1 MKQARGAACLMMLGL
16 TSCSVGGAGYTSAGA
31 IAPSDVA
38 PEVWTRT
45 QRSIFSDPNLAKLA
59 KKLKASS
66 RSVINIV
73 QLGDSHTAAD
83 LFSGEMRR
91 LFQRDYGDA
100 GIGFIA
106 ATPVPGTRYDNVR
119 ITTDKRQWTLVSS
132 RNQYSNQF
140 PLGGYLSLPVSSR
153 PTIHLETIDPSEQRY
168 RISTLYQASVSNILQ
183 ARDGNTQARVLPA
196 TAGQWRLSPAI
207 NNVHL
212 PVDLTFASSA
222 GIVVGGWNIQSQ
234 RTAGVL
240 YSSLGINGATFDI
253 VDKWQAGWLDTLK
266 ALSPDLLILAYGTNE
281 AYDDGLDL
289 ARYEARLKDKMIML
303 RNALPATVLLVIG
316 APDSVRNKKATD
328 CDDRQ
333 ANNLRSVIQ
342 IQKRVASQINA
353 VFWDWQAFMGGNCA
367 IENWQARELA
377 RSDLVHMTA
386 EGYRQSAAALYAY
399 IKELVGAVIQ
409 R

>member
-1 MKQARGAACLMMLGL
+1 MKYVRGAACLMMFGL
-16 TSCSVGGAGYTSAGA
+16 TSCSVGGTGYSSVGA
-31 IAPSDVA
+31 IASSSVA
-38 PEVWTRT
+38 PKVSTRT
-45 QRSIFSDPNLAKLA
+45 QRSSLSDPNLPGLA
-59 KKLKASS
+59 NKLKASS
-66 RSVINIV
+66 RSVINVV

-132 RNQYSNQF
+132 RNQYSDQF

-153 PTIHLETIDPSEQRY
+153 PTIHLETIEPSEQRY
-168 RISTLYQASVSNILQ
+168 RISTLYQASMSNILQ

-196 TAGQWRLSPAI
+196 TTGQWRLSPAI

-212 PVDLTFASSA
+212 PVDLTFASNV

-234 RTAGVL
+234 RTTGVL
-240 YSSLGINGATFDI
+240 YSSLGINGATFDV
-253 VDKWQAGWLDTLK
+253 VDKWQAGWLETLK
-266 ALSPDLLILAYGTNE
+266 ALRPDLLILAYGTNE
-281 AYDDGLDL
+281 AYDNSLDL

-303 RNALPATVLLVIG
+303 RNALPATVLLVTG
-316 APDSVRNKKATD
+316 APDSIRNKKAIR
-328 CDDRQ
+328 CEDRQ

-342 IQKRVASQINA
+342 IQKRVAAQVNA

-399 IKELVGAVIQ
+399 IKELVDAVK

>member
-1 MKQARGAACLMMLGL
+1 MKYVRGAACLMMFGL
-16 TSCSVGGAGYTSAGA
+16 TSCSVGGTDDASVGA
-31 IAPSDVA
+31 IASSGVA
-38 PEVWTRT
+38 PKTSTRA
-45 QRSIFSDPNLAKLA
+45 QRSNLSDPNLPRLVN
-59 KKLKASS
+59 KLKASS
-66 RSVINIV
+66 RSVITVV

-132 RNQYSNQF
+132 RNQHSDQF

-153 PTIHLETIDPSEQRY
+153 PTVHLETIEPSEQRY
-168 RISTLYQASVSNILQ
+168 RISTLYQASRSNILQ

-196 TAGQWRLSPAI
+196 TTGQWRLSPAI

-212 PVDLTFASSA
+212 PVDLTFASNV

-240 YSSLGINGATFDI
+240 YSSLGINGATFDV

-266 ALSPDLLILAYGTNE
+266 ALRPDLLIVAYGTNE
-281 AYDDGLDL
+281 AYDDSLDL

-303 RNALPATVLLVIG
+303 RNALPATVFLVTG
-316 APDSVRNKKATD
+316 APDSVRNKKAIR
-328 CDDRQ
+328 CEDRQ

-342 IQKRVASQINA
+342 TQKRVAAQVNA
-353 VFWDWQAFMGGNCA
+353 AFWDWQAFMGGNCA

-386 EGYRQSAAALYAY
+386 EGYRQSASALYAY
-399 IKELVGAVIQ
+399 IKELLDSVK